1 MDRIAASCVRWGMSP
16 NLSFERLAIV
26 LALTGCSKATPA
38 ADGANSTV
46 RSDPS
51 AAVQAE
57 KQGEAPPPPT
67 ATAMATTVAT
77 AASASAS
84 PAPGGPAGAMELR
97 KHKNIGGGGGTTG
110 QASCGAGSCTSE
122 IKKK

>member
-38 ADGANSTV
+38 ADQTSTV

-51 AAVQAE
+51 ASVAQPAVQGAT
-57 KQGEAPPPPT
+57 PPPPAIT
-67 ATAMATTVAT
+67 ATTTAAAPGAPAPHG
-77 AASASAS
+77 AASAI
-84 PAPGGPAGAMELR
+84 ELR
-97 KHKNIGGGGGTTG
+97 KKDMTSPTTG
-110 QASCGAGSCTSE
+110 QASCGAGSCTSD

>member
-1 MDRIAASCVRWGMSP
+1 MP

-26 LALTGCSKATPA
+26 LALTGCNKATPA
-38 ADGANSTV
+38 ADGMNSV

-51 AAVQAE
+51 ASAAAQTAVAT
-57 KQGEAPPPPT
+57 PPPP
-67 ATAMATTVAT
+67 AV
-77 AASASAS
+77 AASAVATTAAPAS
-84 PAPGGPAGAMELR
+84 PAPHAGASAIELR
-97 KHKNIGGGGGTTG
+97 KKMDMRGPGGSTG

>member
-1 MDRIAASCVRWGMSP
+1 MSP
-16 NLSFERLAIV
+16 NLSFERFAVI

-38 ADGANSTV
+38 ADTSTSTV

-51 AAVQAE
+51 APAQVVTQ
-57 KQGEAPPPPT
+57 QAPPAETSIAT
-67 ATAMATTVAT
+67 ATA
-77 AASASAS
+77 SALAS
-84 PAPGGPAGAMELR
+84 PAPGGAASAMELR
-97 KHKNIGGGGGTTG
+97 KHKGDMHQIGGGGGGGNGG

>member
-1 MDRIAASCVRWGMSP
+1 MP

-38 ADGANSTV
+38 ADGMNSV

-51 AAVQAE
+51 ASAAAQTAV
-57 KQGEAPPPPT
+57 APPPPAVTASAVATT
-67 ATAMATTVAT
+67 ATTP
-77 AASASAS
+77 AS
-84 PAPGGPAGAMELR
+84 PAPRAGASAFELHKKMNMGGP
-97 KHKNIGGGGGTTG
+97 GGSTG
-110 QASCGAGSCTSE
+110 QASCGAGSCTSD